1 MVIVEPVESNQY
13 LTTNFVKDRNVLG
26 LTIVGAGE
34 LQTYEPPAN
43 NNNSQQQQ
51 KQQEPRLVLPISYQ
65 TQSNEDPQLW
75 RLNGSSR
82 NALIKLWGK
91 DTQNWIGKKVDI
103 ALVSNKEYTYISV
116 DAMRTQYS
124 NSTQGMMANQQQQQQ
139 VQQQIPPQQQMQQP
153 QQQMQQQ

>member
-43 NNNSQQQQ
+43 SQQQQQ

-65 TQSNEDPQLW
+65 SQSAEDPQLW

-103 ALVSNKEYTYISV
+103 TLVSNKEYTYISV

-124 NSTQGMMANQQQQQQ
+124 NSTQGMMANQQQQ
-139 VQQQIPPQQQMQQP
+139 VQQQQQMQQP
-153 QQQMQQQ
+153 QQMQ